1 MESSDL
7 KIEGGR
13 GRDEDGGMGLEE
25 GGKGGM
31 RLKREEWDLNWDD
44 EGVIGT

>member
-25 GGKGGM
+25 GGQGGM
-31 RLKREEWDLNWDD
+31 KMEGWDLKREER
-44 EGVIGT
+44 EG